1 MSAESPVEP
10 EVPQF
15 GFGKFEYKD
24 QSTYVGN
31 WKILGGKKM
40 KHGHGKATYAGVQG
54 HGKESYEGDW
64 QDDKLHG
71 YGRYTFTSGAVYT
84 GQWT

>member
-1 MSAESPVEP
+1 
-10 EVPQF
+10 
-15 GFGKFEYKD
+15 
-24 QSTYVGN
+24 
-31 WKILGGKKM
+31 M

-64 QDDKLHG
+64 HEDKMHG